1 MAAYIDLNAVRVGLV
16 EDPRDYRFCGYGEA
30 VAGEKSARTGIA
42 HIAEI
47 LGQGSHWAV
56 QSRSYRKYL
65 FMQAGTH
72 TKKGRKVAEAKIEK
86 VLEAGGKLSKA
97 ELMHCRVRYF
107 SDGVVL
113 GSKAFVE
120 NVFVAHR
127 GEFGLRRKTGAR
139 KPRFGQ
145 WGDLCTMRDLRLE
158 PVAVAKV
165 A

>member
-1 MAAYIDLNAVRVGLV
+1 M
-16 EDPRDYRFCGYGEA
+16 
-30 VAGEKSARTGIA
+30 
-42 HIAEI
+42 
-47 LGQGSHWAV
+47 

-72 TKKGRKVAEAKIEK
+72 TKKGRKVCEEKIEG

-97 ELMHCRVRYF
+97 ELLQCRVRYF

-113 GSKAFVE
+113 GSRAFVE
-120 NVFVAHR
+120 DVFVAHR

-139 KPRFGQ
+139 RLRYGQ

-158 PVAVAKV
+158 PVAVKPA